1 MSTGDLVVEKTYGT
15 LLAAAMGGVLSFFS
29 ACGSDDS
36 SKKADSAPTAES
48 KEIDFT
54 EFTLTCDSRGG
65 LVETHMVCGSTNT
78 CAGVSYNKYSKK
90 LKEHTCAAQN
100 TCGGMS
106 CVELAKEK
114 TSINSNVEPITGE
127 SIFNASCKG
136 CHVSG
141 QMLAP
146 AFAVYIAKGATEE
159 DKVAL
164 QNLVKNRTV
173 TERINITAFGTKGF
187 NTNGTHY
194 SNMPAFYKK
203 LTVSEVKRV
212 VEYIGT
218 LDVKVEEYDVLGQ
231 KD

>member
-1 MSTGDLVVEKTYGT
+1 MNGGDIVGEKTYST
-15 LLAAAMGGVLSFFS
+15 LLTAAMGGVLSFFS

-36 SKKADSAPTAES
+36 SKKADPAPTEERKAIS
-48 KEIDFT
+48 FA

-65 LVETHMVCGSTNT
+65 LVETHMVCGSTNA
-78 CAGVSYNKYSKK
+78 CAGVSYNKYSKQ

-114 TSINSNVEPITGE
+114 TSINGNVEPVTGE

-136 CHVSG
+136 CHVAG

-146 AFAVYIAKGATEE
+146 AFAVYIAKGSTEE
-159 DKVAL
+159 EKVAL
-164 QNLVKNRTV
+164 QNLVKNRTA

-194 SNMPAFYKK
+194 SNMPAYYKN

-218 LDVKVEEYDVLGQ
+218 LDVKVVEYDVLGQ

>member
-1 MSTGDLVVEKTYGT
+1 MSGGDTVGEKTYST
-15 LLAAAMGGVLSFFS
+15 LLTAAMGGVLSFFS

-36 SKKADSAPTAES
+36 SKNADPAPTEDRKAIS
-48 KEIDFT
+48 VA
-54 EFTLTCDSRGG
+54 EFTSTCDTRGG
-65 LVETHMVCGSTNT
+65 LVETHMVCSSANT
-78 CAGVSYNKYSKK
+78 CAGVSYNKFSKK

-100 TCGGMS
+100 TCAGLS

-114 TSINSNVEPITGE
+114 TSTDSNVEPATGE

-136 CHVSG
+136 CHVAG

-159 DKVAL
+159 EKLAL
-164 QNLVKNRTV
+164 QTMVKNRTV

-187 NTNGTHY
+187 NVNGTHY

-218 LDVKVEEYDVLGQ
+218 LDVKVEEFEVFGQ